1 MIGKPREKS
10 QVGHDSLTAKPNSTQ
25 AHFYGNNEYLTN
37 NNSVIPVISAML
49 QIIIGLTLVGTS
61 IIGLIQPLWFSALL
75 SLAGS
80 VSCITGVYL
89 IYHTMST
96 QDTFDSLINKAIRRV
111 VKEQN

>member
-10 QVGHDSLTAKPNSTQ
+10 QVGHEAAQPHSVQNHYFGKS
-25 AHFYGNNEYLTN
+25 EYLTN
-37 NNSVIPVISAML
+37 NNSAIPVISAML

-61 IIGLIQPLWFSALL
+61 LIGLLQPLWFSALL

-89 IYHTMST
+89 IYHTLSS